1 MRYIIDTREVT
12 GRRKDTEY
20 KFFARYE
27 VGNKST
33 IKITSWFSELTENQ
47 VKEMSTEEA
56 RKEIKKFYE
65 KTLKHPKRYWLK
77 IKRCWDGATFI
88 VR

>member
-12 GRRKDTEY
+12 GRGKDTEY

-27 VGNKST
+27 IGNKST
-33 IKITSWFSELTENQ
+33 VKTTSWFSELTENQ
-47 VKEMSTEEA
+47 VEEMSTEKA

-65 KTLKHPKRYWLK
+65 KALKRPKRYRLK

-88 VR
+88 I